1 MSKTLA
7 KRWKAAE
14 KRADELEREVR
25 YLRGNRL
32 RYAEGLRRAEG
43 ELHTLRAALAVLA
56 GKNECFVEVNKTSPM
71 PNDGLRVE
79 RKALL
84 EADGGLLRCCLEDNG
99 EALRIW
105 LEKP

>member
-43 ELHTLRAALAVLA
+43 ELHTLRAVLAVLA
-56 GKNECFVEVNKTSPM
+56 GK
-71 PNDGLRVE
+71 DGLRVE

-84 EADGGLLRCCLEDNG
+84 EADGGMLRCCLEDNG

>member
-56 GKNECFVEVNKTSPM
+56 GK
-71 PNDGLRVE
+71 DGLRVE
-79 RKALL
+79 RTALL